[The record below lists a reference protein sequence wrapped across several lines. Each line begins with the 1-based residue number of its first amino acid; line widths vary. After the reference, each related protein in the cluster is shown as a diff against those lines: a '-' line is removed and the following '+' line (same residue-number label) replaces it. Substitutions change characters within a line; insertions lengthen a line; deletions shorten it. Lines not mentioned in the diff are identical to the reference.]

1 MINEEYSVKQDLK
14 QSSTR
19 TEIVKKKLT
28 RFESDTIKSKIY
40 SIRNRQVMMDKDIA
54 ELYEVK
60 PTRLR
65 EQVQRNIQ
73 RFPEDFMFQ
82 LSETEV
88 DFMVSQNAIPS
99 RKHLGGYLPY
109 VFTEQGVASLAG
121 VLKSKKAAEV
131 HVQIM
136 RAFVEMRRFIQHNA
150 NIFTR
155 LDFVERRQIAF
166 ESETEKKFEKVFR
179 ALEVGVAPKQ
189 GVFYDGQVYDAYT
202 FVADLIRKAK
212 IRLIIIDNYIDDSV
226 LTLLTKRHKGVEVT
240 IYTKTISKQLA
251 LDLEK
256 HNQQYPPIT
265 IDLFKSAHDRFL
277 IIDDREIYHI
287 GASLKDLGKKWFAFS
302 RFEVGAVEM
311 LNKLGE
317 RSHDH

>member
-14 QSSTR
+14 PSSTR
-19 TEIVKKKLT
+19 TQIVKKKLT

-109 VFTEQGVASLAG
+109 AFTEQGVASLAG

-166 ESETEKKFEKVFR
+166 ESETEKKFERVK
-179 ALEVGVAPKQ
+179 
-189 GVFYDGQVYDAYT
+189 
-202 FVADLIRKAK
+202 
-212 IRLIIIDNYIDDSV
+212 
-226 LTLLTKRHKGVEVT
+226 
-240 IYTKTISKQLA
+240 
-251 LDLEK
+251 
-256 HNQQYPPIT
+256 
-265 IDLFKSAHDRFL
+265 
-277 IIDDREIYHI
+277 EIQ
-287 GASLKDLGKKWFAFS
+287 
-302 RFEVGAVEM
+302 R
-311 LNKLGE
+311 
-317 RSHDH
+317 